1 MANAHV
7 ICPTF
12 FGQNIKN
19 PNTSHI
25 LFGKIL
31 ASDDQIVLD
40 REERLMYE
48 YLDSVKDDIGAFEK
62 YKAWISLLNDAAQGK
77 KLISSS
83 LDSTRRQ
90 EVVVNTI
97 YQAITTRDKS
107 IIVHDTNCYS
117 DFIDEINRQRINM
130 FQLHDLS
137 CEILRKKFTKVIGYS
152 AFEEDLFWALHRTA
166 RMSKKSW
173 TENDVNDLLREMIA
187 SMGRTNG
194 YDVRDQAREGESQSK
209 KGAGELDLII
219 ENNGFLYTILEAMRL
234 NGIDSGYIQS
244 HYSKLLTNYNPLGVY
259 RTYLISY
266 YTGTNFDGWWAK
278 YQKLITETHASDFT
292 GVSSSHTEEVVCPM
306 PKYHNLRHLQH
317 LFRCFGKIYICT
329 HFGINIGGGSD

>member
-7 ICPTF
+7 ICPAF
-12 FGQNIKN
+12 FEQNIKN
-19 PNTSHI
+19 SNASHV

-31 ASDDQIVLD
+31 SSDDQIVID
-40 REERLMYE
+40 REERLIHE
-48 YLDSVKDDIGAFEK
+48 YLNSVKDDVGAFER
-62 YKAWISLLNDAAQGK
+62 YKAWIALLNDAAHGK

-83 LDSTRRQ
+83 LNSTQRQ

-97 YQAITTRDKS
+97 YQAVTTHDKS
-107 IIVHDTNCYS
+107 IIVHDANCYS

-137 CEILRKKFTKVIGYS
+137 CELLRKKFTKVIGYA

-173 TENDVNDLLREMIA
+173 TEDEVNDLLREMIA

-194 YDVRDQAREGESQSK
+194 YNVRDQAREGESQSK
-209 KGAGELDLII
+209 KSAGELDLLI
-219 ENNGFLYTILEAMRL
+219 ENNGFLYTIMEAMRVSS
-234 NGIDSGYIQS
+234 IDKGYIKS
-244 HYSKLLTNYNPLGVY
+244 HYSKLLTNYNPLGVH

-266 YTGTNFDGWWAK
+266 YTGTNFEGWWAK
-278 YQKLITETHASDFT
+278 YKQHIAEAHASEFT
-292 GVSSSHTEEVVCPM
+292 GVSSSHTEDVVCPT
-306 PKYHNLRHLQH
+306 PRYPNLRHIQH
-317 LFRCFGKIYICT
+317 LFRTNGKIYICT
-329 HFGINIGGGSD
+329 HFGINVGDGSA